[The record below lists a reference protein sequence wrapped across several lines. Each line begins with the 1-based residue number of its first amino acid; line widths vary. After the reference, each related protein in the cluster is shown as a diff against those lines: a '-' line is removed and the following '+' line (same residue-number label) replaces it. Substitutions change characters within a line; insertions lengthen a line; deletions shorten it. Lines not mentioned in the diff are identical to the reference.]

1 VAELLE
7 FVGLQS
13 DNANLYPHQFSGGQ
27 RQRIALARALSVKPR
42 LIILDEPVSA
52 LDVSIRAQ
60 ILNLLRDLQATTGVS
75 FLLIAHDLAPVRYM
89 SHRVGVMYLGK
100 IVEEGP
106 ARDIFKQPRHP
117 YTQALYAAAATDI
130 ESGQQHA
137 IIQGEPPSP
146 IHLPSGCRFRTRC
159 PFAMAQCSEV
169 EPELKEIDVDHRV
182 ACHLY

>member
-1 VAELLE
+1 VSELLE
-7 FVGLQS
+7 FVGLRPDQ
-13 DNANLYPHQFSGGQ
+13 AHLYPHQFSGGQ
-27 RQRIALARALSVKPR
+27 RQRIALARALSVRPR
-42 LIILDEPVSA
+42 LIVLDEPVSA

-60 ILNLLRDLQATTGVS
+60 ILNLLRDLQAASGVS

-106 ARDIFKQPRHP
+106 ARAIMSQPQHP

-130 ESGQQHA
+130 ETSRQQA
-137 IIQGEPPSP
+137 MIQGEPPSP
-146 IHLPSGCRFRTRC
+146 INLPSGCRFRTRC
-159 PFAMAQCSEV
+159 PFAMAHCAEQ
-169 EPELKEIDVDHRV
+169 EPELKEISKNHRV